1 MTFPGELSGL
11 ELTGAVIYIP
21 DTPDDELL
29 RYTPYTV
36 LLVAECREL
45 FPTTAQRKLALEVIP
60 RAMTP
65 TVKLLSLRWAA
76 NAASPVGFIS
86 TCVPEA
92 SAARVLRKHREFAEP
107 RVID

>member
-1 MTFPGELSGL
+1 M
-11 ELTGAVIYIP
+11 TGAVIYIP

-36 LLVAECREL
+36 IAECREL

-65 TVKLLSLRWAA
+65 TVKLLSLLCAA
-76 NAASPVGFIS
+76 MAASPSGFIS

-92 SAARVLRKHREFAEP
+92 SADRVLRKHREFAEP
-107 RVID
+107 DGTATTALALSVTS